1 MKKSEKGKSGP
12 SVGLPTISSPS
23 LGFARTPNEWW
34 KCEDILGKMEPRAL
48 NQELVDTINDELKG
62 ITRLMDKD
70 AYDHATNRRC
80 HGLWKRITERESL
93 T

>member
-1 MKKSEKGKSGP
+1 
-12 SVGLPTISSPS
+12 
-23 LGFARTPNEWW
+23 
-34 KCEDILGKMEPRAL
+34 MEPRAL